1 MRKKW
6 IFALI
11 TLIVILIATY
21 VYLDR
26 EIIALKTGRQLP
38 IVWQYPYSDEIPIQL
53 TEGNQTLSNPDVNLT
68 PFYYLPETKQVHFG
82 LWYKKWKYRG
92 EDIAFAV
99 FQISLE
105 KENGDITT
113 QDAFAKMP
121 RGVLDVFHYRHI
133 PIDLANEDSIKMTI
147 SLIEQQG
154 RDRVPIETATMT
166 IPIQLVESE

>member
-6 IFALI
+6 ILSLL
-11 TLIVILIATY
+11 TLVMILIATY

-26 EIIALKTGRQLP
+26 EIIAMKLGRQLP
-38 IVWQYPYSDEIPIQL
+38 IAWKYPYSDETPIQL

-99 FQISLE
+99 FKVSFE

-113 QDAFAKMP
+113 QDAFVKTP
-121 RGVLDVFHYRHI
+121 RGVLDVFHYRHV
-133 PIDLANEDSIKMTI
+133 PIDLTDQDEITMTI
-147 SLIEQQG
+147 SLIEQHG

-166 IPIQLVESE
+166 IPIQLVE